1 MVHKY
6 FPQAQVYTP
15 VIANRGTKEIENPAR
30 GIKKITKHGNIHC
43 IANNTL
49 VFLSKDENLN
59 AFILACPVYN
69 SEARNKLI
77 HLGIDVNKITCHL
90 KEQCSPNSTQ
100 GRVFRLKKGLVPQ
113 INWELPQISYAHKI
127 VYYLRTKI
135 ERLFGLMKKRYKMNY
150 LYKRGIEN
158 VKAHI
163 DKFMSLMHLIANVNG
178 YYPV

>member
-1 MVHKY
+1 M
-6 FPQAQVYTP
+6 
-15 VIANRGTKEIENPAR
+15 N
-30 GIKKITKHGNIHC
+30 C
-43 IANNTL
+43 
-49 VFLSKDENLN
+49 
-59 AFILACPVYN
+59 C
-69 SEARNKLI
+69 
-77 HLGIDVNKITCHL
+77 HLGIDVDKITCCL
-90 KEQCSPNSTQ
+90 KEQCSPNSIQ
-100 GRVFRLKKGLVPQ
+100 GRVFRLKKELVPQ
-113 INWELPQISYAHKI
+113 IDWKLPQISYTHKI